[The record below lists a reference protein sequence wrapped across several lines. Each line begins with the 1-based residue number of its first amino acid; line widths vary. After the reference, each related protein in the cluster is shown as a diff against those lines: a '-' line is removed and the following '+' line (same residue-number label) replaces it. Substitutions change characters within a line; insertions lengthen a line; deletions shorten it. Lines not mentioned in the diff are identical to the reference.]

1 MAEHN
6 PNRTTLGL
14 ALGFAAFALFSW
26 SDASAK
32 LVKGALPPFE
42 TAFFGAVFGLAILP
56 FLHRRGD
63 RWTAVFET
71 TDRRLWLLRFFAY
84 PIGVMGSV
92 TAFTHLPM
100 AEAFVLMF
108 LQPTYVTVL
117 SMLFLKEQV
126 GFRRWA
132 AVGVGLL
139 GVVIALHPGFRT
151 LSVGHF
157 GAILAGLGGAISVVT
172 FRAADPAE
180 KKVSLFGAG
189 ILGGI
194 AICFLAM
201 LPQFRPPTA
210 DEMVLLASY
219 GLLAALANLVLMQA
233 TEFAPAAWVGPTQY
247 SQMIWAVV
255 LGYVLFGDRID
266 LPILVG
272 IALIIASGLLTLHRE
287 RIRHTPLPPAVA
299 ASTPHVGAALMSEAE
314 EPSQLEN
321 PTVQRPPLP

>member
-1 MAEHN
+1 MLESSQ
-6 PNRTTLGL
+6 NRTTIGL

-32 LVKGALPPFE
+32 LIKGSLQPFE
-42 TAFFGAVFGLAILP
+42 TAFFGAVFGLTILP
-56 FLHRRGD
+56 FLQRRGD

-71 TDRRLWLLRFFAY
+71 NDRTLWLLRFFAY

-117 SMLFLKEQV
+117 SVLFLKEQV
-126 GFRRWA
+126 GFRRWG
-132 AVGVGLL
+132 AVAVGLL
-139 GVVIALHPGFRT
+139 GVIIALHPTPST
-151 LSVGHF
+151 LSIGHF

-172 FRAADPAE
+172 FRAADPGE

-201 LPQFRPPTA
+201 LPYFRPPTV
-210 DEMVLLASY
+210 EELLLLACY

-233 TEFAPAAWVGPTQY
+233 TALAPAAWIGPTQY
-247 SQMIWAVV
+247 SQMIWAII
-255 LGYVLFGDRID
+255 LGYLLFGDRID
-266 LPILVG
+266 LPVLIGVG
-272 IALIIASGLLTLHRE
+272 LIIASGLLTLHRE
-287 RIRHTPLPPAVA
+287 RIRRTPLPPAIA
-299 ASTPHVGAALMSEAE
+299 ASTPHAGAALLPESHAE
-314 EPSQLEN
+314 RNQP
-321 PTVQRPPLP
+321 